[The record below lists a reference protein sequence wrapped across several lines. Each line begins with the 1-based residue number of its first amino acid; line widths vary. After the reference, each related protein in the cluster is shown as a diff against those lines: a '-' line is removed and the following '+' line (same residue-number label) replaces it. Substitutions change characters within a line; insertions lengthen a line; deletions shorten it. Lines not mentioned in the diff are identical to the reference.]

1 MTAVALINTQLQL
14 GAKMDLRQNRFNGF
28 PQTEKPLKRLDYHPR
43 FRTQLK
49 PGVNNEQ
56 SRTA

>member
-1 MTAVALINTQLQL
+1 
-14 GAKMDLRQNRFNGF
+14 MDLRQNRFNGF